1 MEEMEL
7 IERCK
12 NKDLLA
18 FEKLFSIYE
27 NKIYNLSYYTLK
39 NKEDARDVTQD
50 VCLKIY
56 KSIEKFQGNSKI
68 STWIYRITY
77 NTCIDYLKKKKAEIS
92 FEEASKFEIDNE
104 YRVESIVEK
113 NEIKN
118 IIKKCILRLSND
130 HRTIIILRDI
140 NGLSY
145 QEISEIL
152 GLEIGTVKSR
162 INRAREALKNE
173 LTKTG
178 IRRGC

>member
-1 MEEMEL
+1 MEEVEI

-39 NKEDARDVTQD
+39 NKEDALDVTQD

-56 KSIEKFQGNSKI
+56 KSIEKFKGNSKI

-77 NTCIDYLKKKKAEIS
+77 NTCLDYLRKKKDEIS
-92 FEEASKFEIDNE
+92 YEEAVNFEIDNE
-104 YRVESIVEK
+104 YRVENIVEK

-118 IIKKCILRLSND
+118 EIKKCILKLGND

-152 GLEIGTVKSR
+152 GIEIGTVKSR
-162 INRAREALKNE
+162 VNRAREALKKE